1 MKANELRIGN
11 YLMDDESDTLVVVS
25 RIESIE
31 YTNWNSGD
39 EFNIV
44 VLEYGTKERYLEGD
58 FRPIPLT
65 EEWLLKLGFSMDD
78 EYLSMWINDYKYCF
92 KYRDWAKNWAFYI
105 EYTDSPH
112 PKDENQK
119 YPVSFDIRY
128 VHQLQN
134 LYFALTGYELE
145 IKDEVY

>member
-1 MKANELRIGN
+1 MKASELRIGN
-11 YLMDDESDTLVVVS
+11 LITDID
-25 RIESIE
+25 
-31 YTNWNSGD
+31 GD
-39 EFNIV
+39 VFNIKQEN
-44 VLEYGTKERYLEGD
+44 LCD
-58 FRPIPLT
+58 FANGFINVEPIPLT

-112 PKDENQK
+112 PKDEKQK

-128 VHQLQN
+128 VNQLQN
-134 LYFALTGYELE
+134 LYFALTGYELT

>member
-1 MKANELRIGN
+1 MKASELRIGN
-11 YLMDDESDTLVVVS
+11 SIMQDDDLVFVTWWRLELMENNK
-25 RIESIE
+25 IE
-31 YTNWNSGD
+31 Y
-39 EFNIV
+39 
-44 VLEYGTKERYLEGD
+44 K
-58 FRPIPLT
+58 PIPLT

-128 VHQLQN
+128 VNQLQN
-134 LYFALTGYELE
+134 LYFALTGEELE